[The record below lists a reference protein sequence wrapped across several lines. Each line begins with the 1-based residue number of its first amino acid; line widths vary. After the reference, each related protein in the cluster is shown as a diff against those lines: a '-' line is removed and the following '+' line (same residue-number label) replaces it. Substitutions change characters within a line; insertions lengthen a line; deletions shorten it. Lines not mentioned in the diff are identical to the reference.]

1 MLALAPLP
9 FNVIWVDPRPSA
21 FPAAMPQNVT
31 AVAPGD
37 PASVLE
43 HVPPGSLV
51 FIMSHSHAL
60 DLAITDAAL
69 RNPHVAQTGLIGSAT
84 KRARFE
90 KRLREANVDAA
101 RVAALICPIGVEG
114 IRSKEPAM
122 IALATAAQIASLHE
136 SLAQSEAAD
145 HPAQA
150 RNTA

>member
-1 MLALAPLP
+1 
-9 FNVIWVDPRPSA
+9 
-21 FPAAMPQNVT
+21 MPGNVT
-31 AVAPGD
+31 AMAPGS
-37 PASVLE
+37 PASVLDD
-43 HVPPGSLV
+43 VPPGSLV

-69 RNPHVAQTGLIGSAT
+69 RNPDVAHTGLIGSAT

-101 RVAALICPIGVEG
+101 RVAQLICPIGVEG

-122 IALATAAQIASLHE
+122 IALATAAQIAGLHE

-145 HPAQA
+145 RPAQA